1 MLRCVFM
8 INLIVVFS
16 AFNEMVMKLA
26 CDKYK
31 INFSYELTIKSLLMS
46 IPYTV
51 TGTLLLGFLF
61 VFSYTLQ
68 KFEVPYRLVTG
79 QKWEFLLNSF
89 WNAVITMTT
98 VGYGDLFA
106 ATFFGRVTAIVIMF
120 WGAFINSLIIMSMT
134 ISSRFTAQEENVP
147 CTHQAFEDYV
157 YLVTYK
163 DLVESGI
170 RFIQSF
176 LYVRCINRRSLVLRK
191 RPPKKTHRE
200 LNKEADELLQAED
213 RPPKT
218 QKTGDSDEIVRT
230 EHMTTEQW
238 NEREK
243 VDAMEK
249 QAYFNQLSIAQKRK
263 WYGAL
268 RKSFV
273 EFKSKRKEFAVDH
286 SKLDT
291 AKEIEFLT
299 ERMESFVLR
308 CKAFA
313 KNIDDIHELTEKI
326 LREQEVILSK
336 LDILNEHL
344 EHFDEIQL
352 ESKTVNTAV
361 YNASEDIYEKPQFEH
376 VSEGRSRG

>member
-1 MLRCVFM
+1 M
-8 INLIVVFS
+8 
-16 AFNEMVMKLA
+16 
-26 CDKYK
+26 
-31 INFSYELTIKSLLMS
+31 
-46 IPYTV
+46 
-51 TGTLLLGFLF
+51 
-61 VFSYTLQ
+61 
-68 KFEVPYRLVTG
+68 
-79 QKWEFLLNSF
+79 
-89 WNAVITMTT
+89 
-98 VGYGDLFA
+98 
-106 ATFFGRVTAIVIMF
+106 
-120 WGAFINSLIIMSMT
+120 
-134 ISSRFTAQEENVP
+134 
-147 CTHQAFEDYV
+147 
-157 YLVTYK
+157 TYK

-176 LYVRCINRRSLVLRK
+176 LYVRCINRRSLILRK
-191 RPPKKTHRE
+191 KKPRQVKDGNNVEGEEMLQQEDKPPKS
-200 LNKEADELLQAED
+200 
-213 RPPKT
+213 

-230 EHMTTEQW
+230 ESMTTEQW

-273 EFKSKRKEFAVDH
+273 EFKVKRKEFAVDH

-299 ERMESFVLR
+299 ERMDSFVLR

-326 LREQEVILSK
+326 LREQEVLLSK
-336 LDILNEHL
+336 LDFLNEHL
-344 EHFDEIQL
+344 ENFDEIQL

-361 YNASEDIYEKPQFEH
+361 YNASEEIYEKPQFEH
-376 VSEGRSRG
+376 VSEGRKLP